1 MQTICFYL
9 GILILAMTTEPVSA
23 YSDLTFQLTAAIP
36 KFKSLSTVLS
46 MKTGDSAELNL
57 QFAYNSQNA
66 GFSCIQGSSTWD
78 GINVTCSGTQSKQGY
93 KITVIEANSPTRITL
108 SGSTTLTTTK
118 VGYRGPKGKLA
129 ETKPAVTLDFDSNP
143 VSNITLTPS
152 INNRGKLTGVANIT
166 SGFGTHSNG
175 AALTGKM
182 NLKKKTLSWAV
193 NSKPNRLSFTG
204 KEKNGTWSGKLT
216 GAIGPAKVSQ
226 NISINLTSP
235 VAASR
240 FHGVVTGVSNSFST
254 STEPLQDVNVLI
266 RSDADGNGSV
276 STEETKE
283 VKTDSNGNFDTT
295 FAVQP
300 NRSVTVDFIL
310 QNYSQ
315 TPKVFAQ
322 IDPGSDIPINTTLK
336 ELQNMPVSGD
346 GAATQDQK
354 LQLDNL
360 PSNITEMS
368 GQVFNPVT
376 EISQFPGEFADST
389 GNLLISSVF
398 SQIEAKDSQGR
409 EVKDLKKSTELRMQ
423 IPGDTWNTMRDLNP
437 GNNQIDI
444 PLYYYD
450 EADGQWK
457 RSTTDGWLE
466 NANHQKIAE
475 TELASIKNA
484 SFTGL
489 LYGVGNITHLSY
501 WNIDWP
507 IETHGC
513 VSGRLLDA
521 TDNPAAGAV
530 VTARGIT
537 YNGSSAPVTTDSNGN
552 FCIDVMRSEATGE
565 DLNANGLTGEINK
578 ISLSVS
584 FNGKYYKLPQDYQ
597 LPAAA
602 ASCGSSGCLQ
612 LNDVKL
618 TESLEITASLC
629 TVTGKVTY
637 SGVALYGNPTGY
649 TAGDPIPGSWVFGY
663 DSQIDLENW
672 EECFVDASCKLLDT
686 TNQDGE
692 FSLTVPMLTGLELSG
707 YAMINSSPTNFSFY
721 FGNYSTAS
729 CPTAP
734 IHIKMDGYSY
744 SQP

>member
-1 MQTICFYL
+1 MRTFRFYL
-9 GILILAMTTEPVSA
+9 VILMLVITTEPVSA
-23 YSDLTFQLTAAIP
+23 YSDLTFELTANTP
-36 KFKSLSTVLS
+36 KLNSLSTVLT

-66 GFSCIQGSSTWD
+66 GFSCIQVSSNWD
-78 GINVTCSGTQSKQGY
+78 GVNVTCTGTQSKQSY
-93 KITVIEANSPTRITL
+93 KITVIEANSRTRITL
-108 SGSTTLTTTK
+108 SGSTTLPTTK
-118 VGYRGPKGKLA
+118 ASYKGPKGKLA
-129 ETKPAVTLDFDSNP
+129 QTKPDVTLDFDTNP

-152 INNRGKLTGVANIT
+152 VDLKGKLTGVASIA
-166 SGFGTHSNG
+166 SGFGTNSSD

-182 NLKKKTLSWAV
+182 NLKKKSLSWAV
-193 NSKPNRLSFTG
+193 NSKPNRLNFTG
-204 KEKNGTWSGKLT
+204 KEKNGVWSGKLT
-216 GAIGPAKVSQ
+216 GVIGPAKVSQ
-226 NISINLTSP
+226 SISINLTSP

-240 FHGVVTGVSNSFST
+240 FHGLVTGVPNGLST
-254 STEPLQDVNVLI
+254 STDPLEDVSVLI
-266 RSDADGNGSV
+266 RSDNDGNGSI
-276 STEETKE
+276 SSEETKE
-283 VKTDSNGNFDTT
+283 VKTDSKGNFDTT

-300 NRSVTVDFIL
+300 NRSVTVDFIHPG
-310 QNYSQ
+310 YSQ

-336 ELQNMPVSGD
+336 QLQDMSVSD
-346 GAATQDQK
+346 ASAATPDQK

-398 SQIEAKDSQGR
+398 SQIEAKDSRGR
-409 EVKDLKKSTELRMQ
+409 EVKDLKNSTELRMQ

-466 NANHQKIAE
+466 DADHNKIAE
-475 TELASIKNA
+475 TELTAIKTA

-513 VSGRLLDA
+513 VTGRLLDA
-521 TDNPAAGAV
+521 NDNPATGAV

-537 YNGSSAPVTTDSNGN
+537 YNGSSAPVTTDSNGQ
-552 FCIDVMRSEATGE
+552 FCIDVMRSEASGE
-565 DLNANGLTGEINK
+565 DLNGNGLPGEKNK

-584 FNGKYYKLPQDYQ
+584 FNGKYYKLPQDYE

-637 SGVALYGNPTGY
+637 SGVALYGNPTEY
-649 TAGDPIPGSWVFGY
+649 AAGDPIPGAWVFGY
-663 DSQIDLENW
+663 DSQIDWENW
-672 EECFVDASCKLLDT
+672 GQCFIDNSCKIFET

-692 FSLTVPMLTGLELSG
+692 FSLIVPMLMGLELTG
-707 YAMINSSPTNFSFY
+707 YAVIESSPNHFSLY
-721 FGNYSTAS
+721 FGNYSSAT
-729 CPTAP
+729 CPSVP
-734 IHIKMDGYSY
+734 ISIKVDGYSY
-744 SQP
+744 